1 MTQFH
6 VWWALENG
14 SADRQSM
21 TVVRPLDRLIR
32 FVEPTA
38 VSNRRTDRQTTDL
51 WLILLANVYVYCRHR
66 QLHAIWQKS
75 SISETQTN
83 ELSTSI
89 RLEISPIMHLVLC
102 RLLERN
108 APEPTSGDRKDADRS
123 LLGYIGLSYTWQR
136 SFTRSM
142 FNEAIMRWLSREQN
156 AAKSF
161 ATVVYVFRQVEATTP
176 MQGRPMYAK
185 CWQLVA
191 G

>member
-1 MTQFH
+1 MTQVTHWPGDPMTQFH

-66 QLHAIWQKS
+66 HLHAIWQKS

-142 FNEAIMRWLSREQN
+142 FNEANEVTFERTKCCEIICHRSLCLSTSRSDN
-156 AAKSF
+156 ADA
-161 ATVVYVFRQVEATTP
+161 R
-176 MQGRPMYAK
+176 
-185 CWQLVA
+185 
-191 G
+191 